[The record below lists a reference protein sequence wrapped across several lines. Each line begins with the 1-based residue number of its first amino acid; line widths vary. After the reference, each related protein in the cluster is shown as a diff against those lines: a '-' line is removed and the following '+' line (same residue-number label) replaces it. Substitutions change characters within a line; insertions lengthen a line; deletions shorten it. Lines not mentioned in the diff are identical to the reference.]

1 MMGMFPL
8 LFHAYNCNVKNSKHL
23 VNNEIWRRRL
33 KKRNKDDTMRVICE
47 KF

>member
-8 LFHAYNCNVKNSKHL
+8 LFYKYKCNVRNAKHL

-33 KKRNKDDTMRVICE
+33 KKRNKGDTMRMIYE
-47 KF
+47 KI